1 LFGGE
6 GEVTLERNDLKALA
20 SDTRV
25 EILKKLKERNYTISE
40 LSSKLGHSK
49 STLHEHISKLVEA
62 NLVERADNHTSKW
75 VYYRLSRKGR
85 GLFVDS
91 TNRVVVIFSTIL
103 LVVGV
108 MQLTVFF
115 TSLSLLAG
123 NGTVTPIMEQGQ
135 PLPGIVSKSYAV
147 PEATPVSEQ
156 GVSRTGQQVPPIKQ
170 PSREEEKK
178 VATEEESVALTL
190 ERIGLKPI
198 AHSKEELP
206 YYFYGGIGFLCAGF
220 ILVHYYHAK
229 QLGALEEKS
238 AKKARSLGR

>member
-1 LFGGE
+1 MFGGE

-49 STLHEHISKLVEA
+49 STLHEHISKLMEA
-62 NLVERADNHTSKW
+62 NLVEKADNHTSKW

-103 LVVGV
+103 LVVGA

-123 NGTVTPIMEQGQ
+123 SPVGITPAMESTQVPGT
-135 PLPGIVSKSYAV
+135 VSKSYSV
-147 PEATPVSEQ
+147 PEATPLSEQ

-178 VATEEESVALTL
+178 VATKKEAEAITL
-190 ERIGLKPI
+190 EKLGLKPI

-220 ILVHYYHAK
+220 ILVHYYHSR
-229 QLGALEEKS
+229 QFEALLEK
-238 AKKARSLGR
+238 KK